1 MELAMQS
8 PDKAPPNEAMDAQLA
23 PGFRF
28 STCAGGD
35 GEDQDVVTVLDV
47 TRTHVLLESSGD
59 LNGWRPIGLIA
70 EAIAEASGQRSLRKL
85 R

>member
-1 MELAMQS
+1 MQS
-8 PDKAPPNEAMDAQLA
+8 QDKTPPNAAMTARVV
-23 PGFRF
+23 PGLRF

-47 TRTHVLLESSGD
+47 TRTHALLESSGD
-59 LNGWRPIGLIA
+59 WNGWRPLELIA